1 LVSAAA
7 WSRLGVLI
15 GFRWSIK
22 RFCGEEL
29 APSRGLPRAFFRV
42 EGSSGPASS
51 PGRFKLNG
59 MPGGS
64 GPLARPGFRRLWLGQ
79 TASLIGD
86 SVFFLIFFYMVD
98 QSAEGDAVVVSLV
111 TALMSLPFVLFGAA
125 AGRAADRLDRRAIMV
140 ASDIGSTVL
149 MAAAGVWS
157 FFEPV
162 PPWPL
167 LAAVGF
173 GVGAANSFFLPARL
187 AAIPRLVPE
196 REVARA
202 NGLFLTT
209 GQIAY
214 MAGLSLSAVGLGAL
228 EKLAPEF
235 FFSTACL
242 ANAATFLVSAV
253 IVGGLPRLRP
263 LQEPEPSRF
272 WKDVAE
278 GLRAVRKDRLVFV
291 ALITN
296 AVISLCISGFF
307 VAYLQVN
314 REWFSGTFRSLA
326 GIELAFALTSAF
338 VGVFVGRLR
347 IRRPGI
353 AFMSGSIVIGA
364 SVAVMAYSRDYWA
377 FVAANI
383 LAGLAFP
390 FLIVPLTTYIQL
402 AYEDSLRGRVNSAWT
417 VSQEAVKPAGL
428 VLTGAALT
436 GAGLPATLAGMGIGM
451 SAAGLAGLCS
461 PSVRRTLMPESDAV
475 PPVNAVS

>member
-1 LVSAAA
+1 
-7 WSRLGVLI
+7 
-15 GFRWSIK
+15 
-22 RFCGEEL
+22 
-29 APSRGLPRAFFRV
+29 
-42 EGSSGPASS
+42 
-51 PGRFKLNG
+51 

-79 TASLIGD
+79 TASLLGD

-98 QSAEGDAVVVSLV
+98 RSAEGNAVIVSLV

-125 AGRAADRLDRRAIMV
+125 AGRAADRLDRRTIMV
-140 ASDIGSTVL
+140 ASDIGSTAL
-149 MAAAGVWS
+149 MAAAGIWS

-167 LAAVGF
+167 LAVVGF
-173 GVGAANSFFLPARL
+173 GVGAANAFFLPARL

-196 REVARA
+196 SEVAQA

-214 MAGLSLSAVGLGAL
+214 MAGLTLSAVGLGAL
-228 EKLAPEF
+228 EKLAPSF

-242 ANAATFLVSAV
+242 ANSATFLVSAV
-253 IVGGLPRLRP
+253 IIGGLPRLRP
-263 LQEPEPSRF
+263 LLEPKASRF

-278 GLRAVRKDRLVFV
+278 GLRAVRSDRLVFISLV
-291 ALITN
+291 TN

-314 REWFSGTFRSLA
+314 REWFTGTFRSLA
-326 GIELAFALTSAF
+326 GIELAFALTSAL
-338 VGVFVGRLR
+338 VGIFVGRLR

-353 AFMSGSIVIGA
+353 AFMSGSIVIGL
-364 SVAVMAYSRDYWA
+364 SVIAMAFSRDYWA

-390 FLIVPLTTYIQL
+390 FLIVPLITYVQL
-402 AYEDSLRGRVNSAWT
+402 AYDDALRGRVNSAWT

-428 VLTGAALT
+428 VLTGAALS
-436 GAGLPATLAGMGIGM
+436 GAGLAATLAGMGIGM
-451 SAAGLAGLCS
+451 AAAGLAGLCS
-461 PSVRRTLMPESDAV
+461 RAVRRTPMPEPGAIPPSDAV
-475 PPVNAVS
+475 S